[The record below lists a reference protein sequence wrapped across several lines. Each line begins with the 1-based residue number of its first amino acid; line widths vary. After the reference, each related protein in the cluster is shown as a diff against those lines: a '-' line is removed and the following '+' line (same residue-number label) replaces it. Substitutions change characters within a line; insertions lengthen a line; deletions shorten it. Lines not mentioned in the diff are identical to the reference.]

1 MNSILLKI
9 MVLISF
15 AGLFGR
21 VNGQDPAKWS
31 STEID
36 KWFEKGE
43 WLNGWNIT
51 PDISINRK
59 EFAVSYFKN
68 KERWD
73 KAFIF
78 LKSNDLSKL
87 EIKRYDIE
95 GDMLYASVMEY
106 VTKNEED
113 AKYEAHRQY
122 IDIQYVIDGIEE
134 MGVAPLSSMK
144 EVTIPYDA
152 SKDVGFMTV
161 KEGKFYNATPDRFF
175 IFFPSDIHRPGLK
188 VGQNSQLKKIVVKV
202 KVD

>member
-1 MNSILLKI
+1 MA
-9 MVLISF
+9 LISF

-31 STEID
+31 NKEID
-36 KWFEKGE
+36 KWFEKGD
-43 WLNGWNIT
+43 WLNGWKII
-51 PDISINRK
+51 PDESIDRK
-59 EFAVSYFKN
+59 TFAISYFKN

-73 KAFIF
+73 KAFTF
-78 LKSNDLSKL
+78 LKSNDLAKL
-87 EIKRYDIE
+87 EIKRYDID
-95 GDMLYASVMEY
+95 GDNLYASVMEY

-134 MGVAPLSSMK
+134 MGVAPLSALK
-144 EVTIPYDA
+144 EVTVPYDA

-161 KEGKFYNATPDRFF
+161 QEGKFYKATPERFF

-188 VGQNSQLKKIVVKV
+188 VGQNAPLRKIVVKV